1 MLKQLSG
8 LDSMFLYSENS
19 RMPLEVSSLHI
30 YDPSTAPN
38 GVVRFKEVLATFNNR
53 IEKAGIFHR
62 KILELP
68 LSMDHP
74 YWVEDENFDIE
85 YHVRHIALPKP
96 GDWRQLMIQVS
107 RLQSRE
113 LDKSRPLWEAYVI
126 EGLDNIGRLPNGCFA
141 VFLKMHHSTIDGVSG
156 AALQAAVHDL
166 EPVQADSS
174 DYVPGIRSF
183 ADSTPNTAAL
193 LAKGI
198 VNNMN
203 KSAKLLFGLGGAVP
217 RLIKARMATSNEEK
231 AEIPSTVFNRGRVSA
246 NRVIDGRLFD
256 LKTVKAIA
264 KSQPEAKVNDVALAI
279 VSGAMRKYLE
289 SKDEFPVES
298 LIAACPLNVR
308 KDDSADADNMVSMMN
323 TTLCT
328 DVADPVLRLGAIVR
342 GTRKAKE
349 FTEILGA
356 DTLTTIPMNLPAFIA
371 HGVMRP
377 LMNLA
382 TRFDAV
388 SFNTMISNVAGFQH
402 PLYFCGARM
411 IAMYGMGPV
420 VDQVGLFHTV
430 FSYDGKITVTFTAC
444 RDMLP
449 DPEFY
454 ADCIQSS
461 FDELERATLKPK
473 KKARKKTARK
483 KVAKKKAAKKK
494 AAKKKVAKKKAKTT
508 KVTRKKAARKKTPK
522 GPKDVGQRSA

>member
-1 MLKQLSG
+1 MMKQLSG

-19 RMPLEVSSLHI
+19 RMPLEVSSLLI
-30 YDPSTAPN
+30 YDPSTAPK
-38 GVVRFKEVLATFNNR
+38 GIVRFKEVLATFDNR
-53 IEKAGIFHR
+53 IERAGIFHR

-74 YWVEDENFDIE
+74 YWIDDENFDIE

-126 EGLDNIGRLPNGCFA
+126 EGLDNIKRLPKGCFA
-141 VFLKMHHSTIDGVSG
+141 VFMKMHHSTIDGVTG
-156 AALQAAVHDL
+156 VALQAAVHDF
-166 EPVQADSS
+166 EPLQPDAS
-174 DYVPGIRSF
+174 DYEPGIRDFSG
-183 ADSTPNTAAL
+183 STPTMASL
-193 LAKGI
+193 LAKGV

-203 KSAKLLFGLGGAVP
+203 KSARLLLGVASAIP
-217 RLIKARMATSNEEK
+217 RLVKAGMASSGEDK
-231 AEIPSTVFNRGRVSA
+231 ADVPVTVFNKGRVSA
-246 NRVIDGRLFD
+246 NRVIDGRLFE
-256 LKTVKAIA
+256 LKDIKAIA
-264 KSQPEAKVNDVALAI
+264 KSQPDAKVNDVALAV
-279 VSGAMRKYLE
+279 VSGALRKYLK
-289 SKDEFPVES
+289 SKDELPVET

-323 TTLCT
+323 TPLCT
-328 DVADPVLRLGAIVR
+328 DVDDPVLRLRAIVQ

-356 DTLTTIPMNLPAFIA
+356 DTLTTVPMYLPAFIA
-371 HGVMRP
+371 RGLMQP
-377 LMNLA
+377 LMNIA

-388 SFNTMISNVAGFQH
+388 SFNTMISNVAGFQQ

-420 VDQVGLFHTV
+420 VDRVGLFHTV
-430 FSYDGKITVTFTAC
+430 FSYDGKMTFTFTAC
-444 RDMLP
+444 REMLP

-454 ADCIQSS
+454 ANCIQTS
-461 FDELERATLKPK
+461 FDELKRATLKPK
-473 KKARKKTARK
+473 PRARKKAT
-483 KVAKKKAAKKK
+483 KKAA
-494 AAKKKVAKKKAKTT
+494 AKKSA
-508 KVTRKKAARKKTPK
+508 TRKTNTTRKR
-522 GPKDVGQRSA
+522 GRQHDVGQPGA